1 MKFFENFSDHALAL
15 FKMLPFYF
23 HVYELF
29 IDKDMSLFGIYPP
42 SELSQKRKAGNDHWV
57 LGPDVLEVKL
67 RLRHLSISRA

>member
-42 SELSQKRKAGNDHWV
+42 SELSQKRKAGNDH
-57 LGPDVLEVKL
+57 
-67 RLRHLSISRA
+67 